1 VYAVTKSI
9 GTRFESSLHR
19 DLKYRYAGQN
29 GQTEAEV
36 GGFVADGISA
46 EGEFI
51 EVQTGSFGPLK
62 KKAQSLALLGKV
74 RIIHPIIINKYIEVF
89 DKDGKRKYRRKSPR
103 RGNQWDIFD
112 ALIHAPELPL
122 IPGLVIELALID
134 VVETRVSDGKGSW
147 RRKGVSIHDR
157 KLLSFHEKI
166 IFKKPADYLR
176 FVPMKKTEEFTS
188 NLLSEKTGINIVLAR
203 KTLYV
208 LVKLGIVKKTGKKRN
223 TLLFKLTRPKRTK
236 LGGKTVKNTTYK

>member
-1 VYAVTKSI
+1 VAKSI

-19 DLKYRYAGQN
+19 DLKFRYAGKD

-62 KKAQSLALLGKV
+62 KKVQSLALLGKV

-103 RGNQWDIFD
+103 KGSQWDIFN

-122 IPGLVIELALID
+122 VNGLVIELVLID
-134 VVETRVSDGKGSW
+134 AVETRISDGKGSW
-147 RRKGVSIHDR
+147 RRKGVSINDR
-157 KLLSFHEKI
+157 KLLSFHERI
-166 IFKKPADYLR
+166 IFNKPADYFR
-176 FVPMKKTEEFTS
+176 FIPFKRHEEFTS
-188 NLLSEKTGINIVLAR
+188 HLLSEREGIPADMAR
-203 KTLYV
+203 EALYV
-208 LVKLGIVKKTGKKRN
+208 LTKIGVVERVGKQRNLLVYRPITPKKRKN
-223 TLLFKLTRPKRTK
+223 R
-236 LGGKTVKNTTYK
+236 KTTT

>member
-1 VYAVTKSI
+1 VTKSI

-19 DLKYRYAGQN
+19 DLKFRYAGQN

-62 KKAQSLALLGKV
+62 KKVQSLALLGKV
-74 RIIHPIIINKYIEVF
+74 RIIHPIIVNKYIEVF

-103 RGNQWDIFD
+103 KGNQWDVFD
-112 ALIHAPELPL
+112 ALIYAPELPL
-122 IPGLVIELALID
+122 IPDLVIELVLID

-147 RRKGVSIHDR
+147 RRKGVSINDR

-166 IFKKPADYLR
+166 IFNQPADYLR
-176 FVPMKKTEEFTS
+176 FVPFKKNEEFTS
-188 NLLSEKTGINIVLAR
+188 SLLSEKTGINIELAR

-208 LVKLGIVKKTGKKRN
+208 LAKLGLVKKIGKKRN
-223 TLLFKLTRPKRTK
+223 TLLFKLVRPKKTK
-236 LGGKTVKNTTYK
+236 LGVKSVKNTTYM